1 MNFSD
6 ESIGTSLLSVIV
18 EAQLKNRIPKDV
30 VINFSKDEFG
40 LFRIVLSFLATFGV
54 ISAVKQLLRYKDAEI
69 VSSEVRNLFLDT
81 YSINSGMELDKWIK
95 MSNCITYEVQKI
107 YNSEMVR
114 EKQISEIGLLLISA
128 SCINKEEEY
137 FEEKLVNKCGIIG
150 MKILESAKEGTCLIF
165 NPTGTQIP

>member
-6 ESIGTSLLSVIV
+6 ESIGTSLLSVVV

-40 LFRIVLSFLATFGV
+40 LFMIVLSFLATFGV
-54 ISAVKQLLRYKDAEI
+54 ISTVKQLLPCRDAEI

-81 YSINSGMELDKWIK
+81 YSKNSGMELDKWIK
-95 MSNCITYEVQKI
+95 MFNYITSEVQKI
-107 YNSEMVR
+107 FNSEMVR
-114 EKQISEIGLLLISA
+114 EKQISEIGLLLLSA
-128 SCINKEEEY
+128 SCINEEEY

-150 MKILESAKEGTCLIF
+150 MKIFESAKEGTCLIL
-165 NPTGTQIP
+165 NPTGSQRP